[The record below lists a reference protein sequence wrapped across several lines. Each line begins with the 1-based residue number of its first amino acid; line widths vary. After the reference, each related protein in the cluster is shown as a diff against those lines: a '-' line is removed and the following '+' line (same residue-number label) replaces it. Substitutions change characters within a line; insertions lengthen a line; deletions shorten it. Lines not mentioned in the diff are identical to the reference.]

1 MAGMRAVLAAG
12 LLYLT
17 LVMPMLVSPEI
28 TSVCALAFLLAWVLG
43 NRFRIPA
50 GALIV
55 SFPLVL
61 VLGIGLLGAPGNV
74 VWDVLRDVWY
84 LGKSVVI
91 LILGFV
97 LAWYIDDLDDILR
110 VFLVVA
116 GVTALSHVFGF
127 ILNPSVMND
136 SVADIRNEIGRGY
149 LITVIALGIL
159 ASCRRAGLKA
169 IAESPWP
176 RRVVFVL
183 CSMSIALSLSR
194 TFLISLAIVLAVC
207 LGGLSLFKPQ
217 LYTTAAA
224 RRFAITLVGCVALL
238 AIAYQ
243 VASYTEAGTAL
254 LGKMSRSV
262 DEIAAREYRHGPE
275 RNLYW
280 RGHEAHRAWIDYR
293 SGSPMEH
300 LFGQG
305 YGNRLDV
312 GVYMRFGETKM
323 RFVPTIHN
331 GFADLMLKTGAAGVL
346 LYLWFF
352 LRLVWRGW
360 RAAFATP
367 PQVRVAGELIVG
379 LSLTG
384 VATTLVISGLMNKV
398 TLNPA
403 VLLLGALAAYT
414 IRVLNFEV
422 ESEAAQNARKSPV
435 LRSRDSVV
443 SPGSP

>member
-17 LVMPMLVSPEI
+17 LVMPMLASPEI
-28 TSVCALAFLLAWVLG
+28 TSVCALAFLLAWILG

-55 SFPLVL
+55 SLPLVL

-91 LILGFV
+91 LVLGFV
-97 LAWYIDDLDDILR
+97 LAWYIDDLDDVLR

-116 GVTALSHVFGF
+116 GMIALGHVLGF
-127 ILNPSVMND
+127 ILNPGVLND

-159 ASCRRAGLKA
+159 ASCRRAGLKV
-169 IAESPWP
+169 IAESPWL
-176 RRVVFVL
+176 RRMVFVL
-183 CSMSIALSLSR
+183 CSASIVLSLSR
-194 TFLISLAIVLAVC
+194 TFLISLGIVLLVC
-207 LGGLSLFKPQ
+207 LGGLNVFKPR
-217 LYTTAAA
+217 LYTAAA
-224 RRFAITLVGCVALL
+224 VRRFAITAVGCVALL

-243 VASYTEAGTAL
+243 VASHTEAGTAL
-254 LGKMSRSV
+254 LVKMDRSV
-262 DEIAAREYRHGPE
+262 DEIAAREYSHGPE
-275 RNLYW
+275 RALHW

-293 SGSPMEH
+293 SGSALEH
-300 LFGQG
+300 VLGQG
-305 YGNRLDV
+305 YGSRLDM
-312 GVYMRFGETKM
+312 GVYTRLGETRM

-352 LRLVWRGW
+352 FRLAWQGW

-367 PQVRVAGELIVG
+367 AHVRVAGELIVG

-414 IRVLNFEV
+414 SRVLNFEV
-422 ESEAAQNARKSPV
+422 ESEAEQNARKSLV
-435 LRSRDSVV
+435 LRSRGSVV
-443 SPGSP
+443 STGSP